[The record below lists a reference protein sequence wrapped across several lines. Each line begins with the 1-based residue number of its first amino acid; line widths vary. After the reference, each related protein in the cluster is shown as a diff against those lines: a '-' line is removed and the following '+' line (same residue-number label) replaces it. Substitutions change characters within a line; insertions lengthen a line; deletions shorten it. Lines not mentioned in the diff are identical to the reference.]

1 MVELVCLGQ
10 ALSNIHGLSLETI
23 LTFVTLA
30 SAVKEDMILAQ
41 PATYDVSTPPDFMP
55 PSVSLF
61 LGSACSLTQDSVRI
75 CWSTLKH
82 DIWKDRFTLHHNTH
96 SLFEQFG
103 YPHGLTYKT
112 FYPPFKMCTEATC
125 ERRANGLLLNK
136 VEQVRVVY
144 VSLEHGTMP
153 AYDVAMRCERCK
165 ITYHHNYK
173 VSHGDKDRIYYDY
186 TEGLPDAIQV
196 GTHHYVDI
204 GVGQLWKTMMHVA
217 CTSGTNCARIYNSSV
232 SRQNEFPLQWPSPE
246 VTLDHVWDTF
256 IIISLLEDC
265 RHRKRSL
272 IVKQTGTQSE
282 RFNDAMAHRNQRM
295 RSFGQPD
302 ARRHKCTKCCRV
314 YEASTD
320 AGLSVNKLHCR
331 QSH

>member
-82 DIWKDRFTLHHNTH
+82 DIWKDIFMLQHNTH
-96 SLFEQFG
+96 SLFKQFA
-103 YPHGLTYKT
+103 YKT

-125 ERRANGLLLNK
+125 ERRANWLLLNK
-136 VEQVRVVY
+136 VEQVLVVYY

-153 AYDVAMRCERCK
+153 AYDVAMQCERCQ

-173 VSHGDKDRIYYDY
+173 VSDKDRIYYDY
-186 TEGLPDAIQV
+186 TERLPDAIQV

-204 GVGQLWKTMMHVA
+204 WVGQLWKTMMHVT

-232 SRQNEFPLQWPSPE
+232 SRQNKFPLQWPSPE
-246 VTLDHVWDTF
+246 VTLDHVWDIF
-256 IIISLLEDC
+256 IVISLLEDC
-265 RHRKRSL
+265 RHCKCSL
-272 IVKQTGTQSE
+272 IVK
-282 RFNDAMAHRNQRM
+282 
-295 RSFGQPD
+295 
-302 ARRHKCTKCCRV
+302 
-314 YEASTD
+314 
-320 AGLSVNKLHCR
+320 
-331 QSH
+331 